1 MENTTDAQTP
11 EQPEQSQQQQQQ
23 QVNLMTM
30 PLDNQN
36 QALNVMVGFL
46 NVAQRRGAYGVDESA
61 RIWEA
66 MKFFMVEMPV
76 QENAL
81 GANTMDP
88 VQEGDEQSV
97 ETHTL

>member
-1 MENTTDAQTP
+1 MENTTATTSTTP
-11 EQPEQSQQQQQQ
+11 EEQP

-36 QALNVMVGFL
+36 HALNVMVGFL
-46 NVAQRRGAYGVDESA
+46 NIAQRRGAFGVDESA

-66 MKFFMVEMPV
+66 MKFFMVL

-81 GANTMDP
+81 GANTMEP
-88 VQEGDEQSV
+88 VPEGDESV

>member
-11 EQPEQSQQQQQQ
+11 EQPEQPQQPQQ

-46 NVAQRRGAYGVDESA
+46 NVAQRRGAYGVDEAA

-81 GANTMDP
+81 GANTMEP
-88 VQEGDEQSV
+88 VTEEPSEESI

>member
-11 EQPEQSQQQQQQ
+11 EQPQQ

-46 NVAQRRGAYGVDESA
+46 NVAQRRGAYGVDEAA

-81 GANTMDP
+81 GANTMEP
-88 VQEGDEQSV
+88 VTEEPSEESI

>member
-1 MENTTDAQTP
+1 MENTTATTP
-11 EQPEQSQQQQQQ
+11 EEQPQMP

-46 NVAQRRGAYGVDESA
+46 NIAQRRGAYGVDESA

-81 GANTMDP
+81 GTNTMEP
-88 VQEGDEQSV
+88 VPEGDEPAAEPV

>member
-1 MENTTDAQTP
+1 MENTADAQTP
-11 EQPEQSQQQQQQ
+11 EQPEQPQVQ

-30 PLDNQN
+30 PLENQN

-61 RIWEA
+61 RIWDA

-81 GANTMDP
+81 GANTMEP
-88 VQEGDEQSV
+88 VPEGDEQPI

>member
-1 MENTTDAQTP
+1 MENTTATTP
-11 EQPEQSQQQQQQ
+11 EEQPQMP
-23 QVNLMTM
+23 QVNPMTM

-46 NVAQRRGAYGVDESA
+46 NIAQRRGAYGVDESA

-81 GANTMDP
+81 GANTMEP
-88 VQEGDEQSV
+88 VPEGDEPAAEPV

>member
-1 MENTTDAQTP
+1 MENTTATTPTTP
-11 EQPEQSQQQQQQ
+11 EEQPQMP

-46 NVAQRRGAYGVDESA
+46 NIAQRRGAYGVDESA

-81 GANTMDP
+81 GANTMEP
-88 VQEGDEQSV
+88 VPEGDEQAT

>member
-1 MENTTDAQTP
+1 MENTADAQTP
-11 EQPEQSQQQQQQ
+11 EQPQVP

-30 PLDNQN
+30 PLENQN

-61 RIWEA
+61 RIWDA

-81 GANTMDP
+81 GANTMEP
-88 VQEGDEQSV
+88 VPEEPADESI